1 MFKEKNKQ
9 TDRETGLNSE
19 GGDKVDDTGW
29 AATHP
34 VSDQKDRQEILMAS
48 NILAPERFSKNL
60 TLDLLTEVAPELDT
74 LDGESLL
81 EKLSDILQPAL
92 NSVVAAYKLA
102 SATEVTGQAF
112 QLFLQNLVVGAGED
126 D

>member
-1 MFKEKNKQ
+1 
-9 TDRETGLNSE
+9 
-19 GGDKVDDTGW
+19 
-29 AATHP
+29 
-34 VSDQKDRQEILMAS
+34 MAS
-48 NILAPERFSKNL
+48 NILPPQHFSQNL

-81 EKLSDILQPAL
+81 ERLSGMLQPAL
-92 NSVVAAYKLA
+92 DSVVAAYKLA
-102 SATEVTGQAF
+102 SANEVTEQAF